1 MEQVAAVVQEHQDQ
15 MEQQQLVD
23 QEELAYHLL

>member
-1 MEQVAAVVQEHQDQ
+1 MALVVAVDQEHQDQ